1 MIKSINPYTGNLIK
15 SYKSHSSNY
24 IDNVINS
31 SVEEFDRWKKTSFKE
46 RKAVLLDMALG
57 LKKNLEKHATMI
69 SIEMG
74 KPISESRL
82 EISKCVS
89 VLKFY
94 SENGEK
100 FLQDKNIKTEYSDSF
115 IKYEPLGLIL
125 GVMPWNFPYWQVFR
139 FIAPALMAGNVCL
152 LKHASNVTGCSL
164 LIESLVKDSSDFKNI
179 FNSLIISSGMVEN
192 VIKNENVKAVS
203 FTGSEKAGSDVAM
216 KAGKEIKKTV
226 LELGGSDP
234 FIVLEDADINKA
246 AKTGVAA
253 RFLNTGQSCI
263 AAKRFFVHAG
273 IYDKFISEVIKNI
286 SNLKVGD
293 PLNDETDIGPLAKQK
308 FADELESLVQ
318 SSISKG
324 AKCLIGGKKNKFYF
338 HPTLL
343 VDINENMDVF
353 KYETFGPIFCITKIQ
368 SIDEAIDLANNTIYG
383 LGGSIWTSD
392 IEKGKKI
399 ADKIHTGMVFINEMT
414 KSDPRLPFGGIK
426 KSGYG
431 VELSELGIKEFVNI
445 KSIVVN

>member
-1 MIKSINPYTGNLIK
+1 MIKSINPATGNLIK
-15 SYKSHSSNY
+15 SYKLYSSDR
-24 IDNVINS
+24 IEKIINLTS
-31 SVEEFDRWKKTSFKE
+31 EEFNLWRSISFKE
-46 RKAVLLDMALG
+46 RKCILLDVADNLE
-57 LKKNLEKHATMI
+57 KKLEKHALMI
-69 SIEMG
+69 SNEMG
-74 KPISESRL
+74 KPIAESRL
-82 EISKCVS
+82 EISKCVW

-100 FLQDKNIKTEYSDSF
+100 FLKDKNIKTEYSDSF

-125 GVMPWNFPYWQVFR
+125 GIMPWNFPYWQVFR

-164 LIESLVKDSSDFKNI
+164 LIESLIKDSSDFKNI
-179 FNSLIISSGMVEN
+179 FNSLIVSSDMVEN
-192 VIKNENVKAVS
+192 VIRNVNVKAVS

-234 FIVLEDADINKA
+234 FIVLEDADIKKA

-263 AAKRFFVHAG
+263 AAKRFFVHAD
-273 IYDKFISEVIKNI
+273 IYDDFINEIVKDI
-286 SNLKVGD
+286 SNLKVGN

-308 FADELESLVQ
+308 FADELESLIQ
-318 SSISKG
+318 SSINKG
-324 AKCLIGGKKNKFYF
+324 AKCLIGGKKNKFYY

-343 VDINENMDVF
+343 VDVNENMDVF
-353 KYETFGPIFCITKIQ
+353 KHETFGPVLCIAKIQ
-368 SIDEAIDLANNTIYG
+368 SADEAIELANNTQYG

-392 IEKGKKI
+392 IDKGKKI
-399 ADKIHTGMVFINEMT
+399 ANKIHAGMVFINEMT

-431 VELSELGIKEFVNI
+431 VELSGLGIKEFVNI